1 LASPSPT
8 ERASVLTTAA
18 EVVSRVP
25 PGATIGIGGIL
36 NSCHPMAIVRELV
49 RAGVGDLHVVGLASG
64 LEVDILIAAG
74 LVRRVSTPT
83 VSGEARAP
91 VAPAYR
97 RAAQAGALEVW
108 ECDEGLI
115 YAALRAA
122 AQRVPF
128 APWPAGIGSSLPEVN
143 EGMTE
148 ISSPYGDTRLLAIK
162 AIPLDFSFAHAAR
175 ADRFGNVQPIGS
187 GYGDRALARA
197 ARCAVYTVDR
207 VVSNHDVRLD
217 PNATAI
223 AGVDAVVHA
232 PFGSHPFA
240 SPGHYVGD
248 WGQLEQYLQACRRWV
263 ESGDRGELAEFFER
277 WVSGPEDH
285 WAYLE
290 RVGPESLH
298 GLEEGLH

>member
-1 LASPSPT
+1 
-8 ERASVLTTAA
+8 
-18 EVVSRVP
+18 
-25 PGATIGIGGIL
+25 
-36 NSCHPMAIVRELV
+36 MAIVRELI

-64 LEVDILIAAG
+64 LEVDMLIAAG

-97 RAAQAGALEVW
+97 RAAQRGELEVW

-128 APWPAGIGSSLPEVN
+128 SPWPAGIGTSLPEIN
-143 EGMTE
+143 DGMAE
-148 ISSPYGDTRLLAIK
+148 ISSPYGPERLMAVK

-187 GYGDRALARA
+187 GFGDRALARA
-197 ARCAVYTVDR
+197 ARRAVYTVDR
-207 VVSNHDVRLD
+207 VVTNHDVRLD
-217 PNATAI
+217 PSSTAI

-240 SPGHYVGD
+240 SPGHYLGD
-248 WGQLEQYLQACRRWV
+248 NAQLEEYLEACRRWV
-263 ESGDRGELAEFFER
+263 EDGDRGELEEFFAR
-277 WVSGPEDH
+277 WVSGPHDH
-285 WAYLE
+285 WDYLA
-290 RVGPESLH
+290 RVGPETLH